1 MIMLLP
7 RLTYFKIFCQL
18 ILASFISYI
27 CMCNTVLASKAATES
42 KTSTDTKIPAYQLPN
57 TLNIRYETKI
67 LGLSG
72 KSILKF
78 KRTEQTYNAE
88 LNTYATV
95 LFKRFEIFY
104 GSSGL
109 LTAAGLQP
117 TYIQEKRLQ
126 KPLITT
132 KLDTNKQQAISSQ
145 SGVLPYEPNSVDVLS
160 VAIQLATLQQLNPRW
175 KKTGTSQD
183 FKAYRPSGLT
193 TWRFESQGI
202 HTITV
207 AGKAIETLYIKRIPI
222 DPKEEADEQ
231 HLWLD
236 PMRYGFPVKMRFVD
250 KKGRSAD
257 ILMVDW
263 QES

>member
-1 MIMLLP
+1 MLLFQ
-7 RLTYFKIFCQL
+7 LTDFKLVYFKKIYQL
-18 ILASFISYI
+18 ILILVGFILYI
-27 CMCNTVLASKAATES
+27 CMSNTASASKAAIEP
-42 KTSTDTKIPAYQLPN
+42 KAPAYQLPN
-57 TLNIRYETKI
+57 TLNIRYETKL

-72 KSILKF
+72 KSVLKF

-109 LTAAGLQP
+109 LTVAGLQP
-117 TYIQEKRLQ
+117 TFIQEKRLQ

-132 KLDTNKQQAISSQ
+132 ELDTSKKQAISSQ

-160 VAIQLATLQQLNPRW
+160 VAIQLAVLQQLNPRW
-175 KKTGTSQD
+175 KKTGTLQD

-202 HTITV
+202 HTINI

-222 DPKEEADEQ
+222 DSNEEADEQ

-250 KKGRSAD
+250 KKGHSAD